1 MTFARPELLPLL
13 GLLPILFAVE
23 WRARR
28 QRRRAWAEFA
38 EGVPP
43 ESLSTIPAPGHTRVA
58 LLVIMGVGFLLAA
71 VAGPRWGAGGETG
84 VVVGRD
90 LVIVLDFSRSMTAG
104 DMADAGNPERWQA
117 ARAGIRDLV
126 TAVKR
131 RGGHRLGLVVFAA
144 KPSLVCPLTSD
155 YDHFLARLEEF
166 TPKAPPP
173 DVRPGPDEAIESGT
187 SIGSGIALALYA
199 LDPRFP
205 GHRDILLLSDGD
217 GPGVAEES
225 EPAVRM
231 AAEQGVPVHVVGL
244 GRPDVSTVL
253 SFGPAQDEFVGTQLR
268 EPLLRDIARR
278 TNGEYIAAW
287 RDVPALGEWF
297 TAVLEPRP
305 SRTLSDDLLPQPKDR
320 TPWFAAAGLM
330 LLIAGWGR
338 ER

>member
-13 GLLPILFAVE
+13 GLLPALVAVE
-23 WRARR
+23 WRSRRRRR
-28 QRRRAWAEFA
+28 QTWTSFA
-38 EGVPP
+38 DGVSP
-43 ESLSTIPAPGHTRVA
+43 ESLSTVARPDRTRVA
-58 LLVIMGVGFLLAA
+58 LFLVTGLAFLLLA
-71 VAGPRWGAGGETG
+71 VAGPRWGGGGETG

-90 LVIVLDFSRSMTAG
+90 LVIVLDLSRSMTAA
-104 DMADAGNPERWQA
+104 DMADPDHTERWQA
-117 ARAGIRDLV
+117 ARAGVRDLV
-126 TAVKR
+126 AAAKR

-173 DVRPGPDEAIESGT
+173 EVRPGPDEAIDSGT
-187 SIGSGIALALYA
+187 SVGAGIALGLYA

-205 GHRDILLLSDGD
+205 GHWDILLLSDGS
-217 GPGVAEES
+217 GPGVLEEAG
-225 EPAVRM
+225 PAVRM

-244 GRPDVSTVL
+244 GNPDMPFEL
-253 SFGPAQDEFVGTQLR
+253 IFGPAQDEFVGTKLEESLLR
-268 EPLLRDIARR
+268 EIARR
-278 TNGEYIAAW
+278 TNGEYIPAR
-287 RDVPALGEWF
+287 RDVPALGDWF
-297 TAVLEPRP
+297 TSVLGPRP

-320 TPWFAAAGLM
+320 TPWFAAAGLL